1 MQETEAMPRVER
13 DLYGRFYA
21 RIAEEEDARVCRDI
35 PEAACRE
42 QPVAFTL
49 QLLAQVLTKIGDAL
63 TSSRIVLAWMLASL
77 AAPAIYISL
86 LVPIRESLSLLP
98 QLFVAQRVR
107 QHTVR
112 KGFWVA
118 GSAIQALCLLGM
130 IPAIIWLRG
139 HALGLAIAGL
149 LAAFSLARGVC
160 SVAAKDVLGKTVSKS
175 RRGRL
180 SGLAGS
186 VAGLVTLAVA
196 AGMMLYGALEADRE
210 PGNTGLFVG
219 LLAVSAAAWLLAA
232 ALYARIPEVPGAT
245 EGGGNAITE
254 AVRSLGL
261 LRTDRAFRDFVI
273 ARVLLISTAF
283 AIPYVVLILRARG
296 DGNGYEL
303 GALLLAEGLAALL
316 SAPFWGYWSDS
327 ASNRVMAVGAVI
339 SVLAMAGTLAAHYYA
354 PGSLDS
360 ALVGG
365 LLIFLC
371 AVAHQGARIG
381 RKTYL
386 VDMADSGNRASY
398 TAVSNTVVGLFLFSG
413 AGLGIIDTA
422 FGTASVLWL
431 LIAVALL
438 GILRSARLPRVD

>member
-1 MQETEAMPRVER
+1 MPEQDAMPRIER
-13 DLYGRFYA
+13 DVYQRFYA
-21 RIAEEEDARVCRDI
+21 LIAEEEDARLCKDI
-35 PEAACRE
+35 PDGACSE
-42 QPVAFTL
+42 QPVAFAL
-49 QLLAQVLTKIGDAL
+49 QLLSQILTKIGDGL
-63 TSSRIVLAWMLASL
+63 TSSRIVLAWILASL

-107 QHTVR
+107 QHAVR

-118 GSAIQALCLLGM
+118 GSVIQALCLLAM
-130 IPAIIWLRG
+130 VPAIIWLRG
-139 HALGLAIAGL
+139 HALGLAVISL
-149 LAAFSLARGVC
+149 LAVFSLARGVC

-196 AGMMLYGALEADRE
+196 AGLMLYGSLEEQREAGNSAL
-210 PGNTGLFVG
+210 FIF
-219 LLAVSAAAWLLAA
+219 LLTVSAVAWLLAA

-254 AVRSLGL
+254 ALRSLTL
-261 LRTDRAFRDFVI
+261 LRSDTAFRNFVI
-273 ARVLLISTAF
+273 ARILLISTAF
-283 AIPYVVLILRARG
+283 AIPYLVLILRANG
-296 DGNGYEL
+296 DGDSYDL

-327 ASNRVMAVGAVI
+327 ASHRVMASGAAI
-339 SVLAMAGTLAAHYYA
+339 SVLTLAGTLFLQDYA
-354 PGSLDS
+354 PALLGS
-360 ALVGG
+360 ALTGG

-398 TAVSNTVVGLFLFSG
+398 TAVSNTVVGVFLFSG
-413 AGLGIIDTA
+413 AGLGVLDATY
-422 FGTASVLWL
+422 GTSSVLWL
-431 LIAVALL
+431 LIVAGAL
-438 GILRSARLPRVD
+438 GILRSATLPRVD